1 MDEGEARLRRIV
13 CAPCP
18 STASLLLLIV
28 WDTRKQM
35 YKEKFQEWGFV
46 KRLPRKITGK
56 LLRIADERKPKDTVF
71 SLNGKDWT
79 AGQLR
84 KKHGRGG
91 KRVGHASYGRQNH
104 WNEQTWKPARQLTL
118 TALSSVPPP
127 TFQSTGERQLRVYP
141 RPPRV
146 HSAGSCQTGPCSAS
160 AHRYQFAPILPC
172 SGTGGIP
179 KCRQPAGYPTA
190 LGVPW

>member
-1 MDEGEARLRRIV
+1 
-13 CAPCP
+13 
-18 STASLLLLIV
+18 
-28 WDTRKQM
+28 M

-118 TALSSVPPP
+118 TALSSVPPRPSNRLANANSEYIPGPRECTRPAAVKQARVQRQP
-127 TFQSTGERQLRVYP
+127 TATSSLRSCLA
-141 RPPRV
+141 RARV
-146 HSAGSCQTGPCSAS
+146 ESRNAVSQRDTQPLSESPGSCLFHAAPKSRHAPDLSAT
-160 AHRYQFAPILPC
+160 HI
-172 SGTGGIP
+172 
-179 KCRQPAGYPTA
+179 CRAQHA
-190 LGVPW
+190 